1 MDASK
6 ITLASYIRYLQT
18 MYKRC
23 GNISLNN
30 LNHIERNK
38 RKETNN
44 EQTGSKA
51 AVAYYQGIQ

>member
-51 AVAYYQGIQ
+51 AVAYY